1 MLQKTASRTG
11 PILAVIT
18 LVTTTWA
25 GRDSRAQDLREI
37 REVRLQGAGATL
49 PNPIYQKWF
58 SEYNK
63 HNPGVFFDYQSIG
76 SGGGVKQITENT
88 IDFGGSDAPVTD
100 EVLEK
105 AHGRL
110 LHIPTV
116 LGAVVI
122 AYNLPGITKELRLT
136 PEAIAGILLGKME
149 TWNDPE
155 IASANPGID
164 LPRDDIFVVNRSDG
178 CSATQ
183 VLTDYL
189 SKVSIRWKEKVGT
202 GTSVKWPV
210 GVGAKG
216 NEGVAAQMKQVP
228 NSICYLDFLWASY
241 NDVSYASIRNSAN
254 EFVRPSYDSITAAAA
269 SAEIPDDLRASITD
283 APGSSAYPIS
293 SFTYLLV
300 YQDQSDKEKEKG
312 ERLVDLLWWAIHD
325 GQKFAPELHYAPLPQ
340 SVVEKAEQQINS
352 ISYKGVVLHRDN
364 R

>member
-1 MLQKTASRTG
+1 MLQVASRTG

-18 LVTTTWA
+18 LATTTSVGHDW
-25 GRDSRAQDLREI
+25 RAQDLRET
-37 REVRLQGAGATL
+37 REVRLQGAGATF

-63 HNPGVFFDYQSIG
+63 LNPGVFFDYQSIG

-88 IDFGGSDAPVTD
+88 IDFGGSDAPVAD

-105 AHGRL
+105 AHGHL

-122 AYNLPGITKELRLT
+122 AYNLPGITSELRLT
-136 PEAIAGILLGKME
+136 PDAIAGIFLGKIKV
-149 TWNDPE
+149 WNDPE
-155 IASANPGID
+155 IASANSGIN
-164 LPRDDIFVVNRSDG
+164 LPPDDIIVVNRADG

-189 SKVSIRWKEKVGT
+189 SKVSVRWKERVGT
-202 GTSVKWPV
+202 GTSVKWLV

-216 NEGVAAQMKQVP
+216 NEGVAAQMKQMP
-228 NSICYLDFLWASY
+228 NSISYLDLLWASY

-254 EFVRPSYDSITAAAA
+254 EFVLPSSHSITAAAA
-269 SAEIPDDLRASITD
+269 SSEIPDDLRVSITD
-283 APGSSAYPIS
+283 APGSNAYPIS

-325 GQKFAPELHYAPLPQ
+325 GQKAAPELHYAPLPQ
-340 SVVEKAEQQINS
+340 GVVEKAEQQINS
-352 ISYKGVVLHRDN
+352 ISYHGEALHHDK
-364 R
+364 

>member
-1 MLQKTASRTG
+1 M
-11 PILAVIT
+11 
-18 LVTTTWA
+18 TWA
-25 GRDSRAQDLREI
+25 GRDSWAQELRQT
-37 REVRLQGAGATL
+37 RVVRLQGAGATF

-63 HNPGVFFDYQSIG
+63 LNPGVFFDYQSIG

-100 EVLEK
+100 DVLEK
-105 AHGRL
+105 AHGHL
-110 LHIPTV
+110 LHVSTV

-122 AYNLPGITKELRLT
+122 AYNLPGISGEVRLT
-136 PEAIAGILLGKME
+136 PDALAGIFLGKIKV
-149 TWNDPE
+149 WNDPE
-155 IASANPGID
+155 IASANSGIN
-164 LPRDDIFVVNRSDG
+164 LPPDDIFVVNRADG

-189 SKVSIRWKEKVGT
+189 SKVSIRWKERVGT

-210 GVGAKG
+210 GVGARG
-216 NEGVAAQMKQVP
+216 DEGVGTQMKQTP

-254 EFVRPSYDSITAAAA
+254 ECVRPSPDSITAAAA

-283 APGSSAYPIS
+283 APGSGAYPIS
-293 SFTYLLV
+293 SLTYLLV

-352 ISYKGVVLHRDN
+352 ISYNGVILHRD